1 MLRRA
6 AGVRAAGA
14 WEVVHGHIEAGESPV
29 QAALREL
36 GEETGLVPDRFY
48 NLSRVE
54 SFYLHA
60 TDVVALIPV
69 FAAVVSDRT
78 AVTLSSEH
86 DAERWVPIGEA
97 ATIVAWP
104 RERRALL
111 DLEVMLPGGEAGPLE
126 PILRVPL
133 G

>member
-1 MLRRA
+1 M
-6 AGVRAAGA
+6 RAAGA
-14 WEVVHGHIEAGESPV
+14 WEVVHGHIETGESPV

-36 GEETGLVPDRFY
+36 AEETGLVPDRFY

-60 TDVVALIPV
+60 ADLVALIPV
-69 FAAVVSDRT
+69 FAAVVGDR
-78 AVTLSSEH
+78 AGVTLSPEH
-86 DAERWVPIGEA
+86 DAQRWMPIGEA
-97 ATIVAWP
+97 ATVVAWP

-133 G
+133 P